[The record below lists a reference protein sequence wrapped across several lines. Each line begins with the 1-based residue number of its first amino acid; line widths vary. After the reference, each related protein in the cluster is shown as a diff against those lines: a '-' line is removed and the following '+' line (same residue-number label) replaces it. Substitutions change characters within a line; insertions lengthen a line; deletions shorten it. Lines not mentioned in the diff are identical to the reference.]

1 VYFLGDEIGGCRLR
15 NMKTTRI
22 RRPGRLRWLFAF
34 LFCCFIPMA
43 GLVRAQDSSPISA
56 LADAGAGA
64 AGDALPTGDSVAPGQ
79 TAAKA
84 ASGQSTPQAATAST
98 DRDVSER
105 TIFPNFLHDQKDM
118 WLFPVSQL
126 GHGHH
131 WVPTIAV
138 VGVTAGLLALD
149 AHDTPYFRRTTTFNG
164 FNRVFSGNI
173 TQTEILVAPASF
185 YVVGLFDKDPYARK
199 TGLLAAEAL
208 ADVTVLSFVIK
219 GITRQ
224 ERPVSIPPYGN
235 FSDTFFKAK
244 GNPFS
249 SGFPSG
255 HAIDAFAVATV
266 IARRYGKQHRWVTYV
281 AYGAAGLIGFS
292 RITTQAHFPSE
303 VFLGAAL
310 GYAVARFDVLRG
322 PVVAPTP

>member
-1 VYFLGDEIGGCRLR
+1 MGALTEM
-15 NMKTTRI
+15 N
-22 RRPGRLRWLFAF
+22 RRSGVRRWLVALALCGFVST
-34 LFCCFIPMA
+34 A
-43 GLVRAQDSSPISA
+43 GIVRAQEFVPAIASA
-56 LADAGAGA
+56 DVTPDAAVEMPAQGG
-64 AGDALPTGDSVAPGQ
+64 SAPSG
-79 TAAKA
+79 TAAA
-84 ASGQSTPQAATAST
+84 PVE
-98 DRDVSER
+98 RDVSER
-105 TIFPNFLHDQKDM
+105 LLIPNFLHDQKDM
-118 WLFPVSQL
+118 WLFPVTQL

-131 WVPTIAV
+131 WVPVVAV

-149 AHDTPYFRRTTTFNG
+149 AHDAPYFRRTTTFNG
-164 FNRVFSGNI
+164 FDRVFSANI
-173 TQTEILVAPASF
+173 TQAAVLIAPAAF
-185 YVVGLFDKDPYARK
+185 YGVGLFDKDPYARK
-199 TGLLAAEAL
+199 TGLFAAEAL
-208 ADVTVLSFVIK
+208 ADVTVLSLVIK

-255 HAIDAFAVATV
+255 HAISAFAVATV
-266 IARRYGKQHRWVTYV
+266 IARRYGKRHRWVPYV

-292 RITTQAHFPSE
+292 RITNQAHFPSE

-322 PVVAPTP
+322 PMAAPSP